1 MPQAITHA
9 FAAPVEADSERY
21 APQDVFAAGERN
33 HHISNTAYP
42 IAHSQTFKPYRLE
55 RALHRETVERALAD
69 TPDLCLYSHIPF
81 CETRCFFCEYTVVG
95 KSEFERTQEYMTAL
109 NRETVMYAE
118 LLGPRTLHGWD
129 IGGGTPSFPDA
140 EFIAQHINVVKQNF
154 ALSPGFAISIETTPR
169 IASLEPDKIRAY
181 AQMGIER
188 ISMGVQVTQPDL
200 LKALGRDSNG
210 LEHHYRA
217 TEHIRAAGFSK
228 FNLDLM
234 YGFADQSLASWQTTL
249 EHAIRLNPEYITLY
263 RMRYKLTRISHQ
275 AERVTLEMALAHA
288 KLAKQM
294 LTAAGYWA
302 NPGKNTYSRIA
313 ADTGTSAYL
322 TRRVINGQP
331 YLGLGLGAQTYSSTT
346 IAYNSGAAGKN
357 LSPYLRDIDKGV
369 LPIQDLYDLP
379 AAHMMAK
386 MIAVSFYFGE
396 INLAAFSQRFGVR
409 LEDAYPAAVEFAIRE
424 GLMHY
429 TESQNGSE
437 IPVTNPEALSLTEE
451 GAKHFNGTI
460 ALFFAPSVQGY
471 LLSRNQ
477 SEANASL

>member
-1 MPQAITHA
+1 MPNASETS
-9 FAAPVEADSERY
+9 FAAPVEADRQVFSPEEI
-21 APQDVFAAGERN
+21 FAAGTRN

-55 RALHRETVERALAD
+55 RALHRETVERAFAD
-69 TPDLCLYSHIPF
+69 TPDICLYSHIPF

-95 KSEFERTQEYMTAL
+95 KSELERTRDYMTAL
-109 NRETVMYAE
+109 NRETEMYAE

-129 IGGGTPSFPDA
+129 IGGGTPSYPPA
-140 EFIAQHINVVKQNF
+140 EFIAEHIGVVKQNF
-154 ALSPGFAISIETTPR
+154 AVSPDFAISIETTPR
-169 IASLEPDKIRAY
+169 IASLEPDKIQAY
-181 AQMGIER
+181 RQMGIER

-217 TEHIRAAGFSK
+217 TEHIRAAGFRK

-234 YGFADQSLASWQTTL
+234 YGFADQSADSWRATL
-249 EHAIRLNPEYITLY
+249 EHAIRLDPDYITLY

-275 AERVTLEMALAHA
+275 ADRVTLDMAREHA
-288 KLAKQM
+288 KIAKEM
-294 LTAAGYWA
+294 LFAAGYAA
-302 NPGKNTYSRIA
+302 NPGKNTYSRING
-313 ADTGTSAYL
+313 DTGTSAYL
-322 TRRVINGQP
+322 TRRVIEGQP
-331 YLGLGLGAQTYSSTT
+331 YLGLGLGAQTYSPST

-357 LSPYLRDIDKGV
+357 LSPYLRDIDKGI

-396 INLAAFSQRFGVR
+396 INLAAFRQRFGVT
-409 LEDAYPAAVEFAIRE
+409 LEDAYAPAVEFTLAQ

-429 TESQNGSE
+429 TASTNGSE
-437 IPVTNPEALSLTEE
+437 IALDDNRCLSLTEE
-451 GAKHFNGTI
+451 GARNFNGTI
-460 ALFFAPSVQGY
+460 ALFFAPSIQGY
-471 LLSRNQ
+471 LIEQNQ
-477 SEANASL
+477 SGANAPI